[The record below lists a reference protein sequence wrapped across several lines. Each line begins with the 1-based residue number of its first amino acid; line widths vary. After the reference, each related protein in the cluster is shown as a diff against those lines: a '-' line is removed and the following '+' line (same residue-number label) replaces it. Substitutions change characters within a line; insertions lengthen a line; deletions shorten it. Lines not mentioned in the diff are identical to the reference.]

1 MHRKKATPLKRLR
14 EERGESVRHVA
25 AAIGTSPSNLS
36 RIENAEHRSSPEIA
50 ERLAR
55 HFGHAITELQ
65 ILYPERYMTRG

>member
-1 MHRKKATPLKRLR
+1 MRAKKVTPLKKAR
-14 EERGESVRHVA
+14 EERGESVRQVA
-25 AAIGTSPSNLS
+25 ASVGTSPSNLS